1 MHLYKIVLR
10 SLAYCFLMTAATLSQ
25 MLAPPISKARADEAS
40 DRKVADFYKGNTVYV
55 VIGSAVGGG
64 FDFYGRAVGKFMAKY
79 IPGNPTVVP
88 QNLPG
93 AGSFNAAAR
102 VAVTAPQDGTYIGA
116 IQPTAILDPVL
127 GDPSKGAKKLD
138 LAFLGNAAEN
148 IEGCFLRT
156 DAPAKN
162 FADIFNN
169 EIVLGASNGASS
181 TREYP
186 SILKNVLGMKIKI
199 VTGYPG
205 NADIFLAIDRNEV
218 QGMCGS
224 SILNV
229 IASRP
234 KWFADDMV
242 RMVSHQGSKPL
253 PAMKETE
260 GVQPAVNY
268 AKTAEQRQILDLY
281 DLGGRFGRPW
291 VTGATVP
298 PERVAAL
305 RTAFMKSLND
315 PELQKEVIAR
325 GLEVSPM
332 SGEEVQKL
340 VSAVYAMP
348 PELLQKTRHALGYE

>member
-1 MHLYKIVLR
+1 MHKIILR
-10 SLAYCFLMTAATLSQ
+10 SLSYCLLITAATISQ
-25 MLAPPISKARADEAS
+25 MIAPSTAKADEAS
-40 DRKVADFYKGNTVYV
+40 DRKVAEFYKGNTVYV

-64 FDFYGRAVGKFMAKY
+64 FDFYGRAVGRFMSKY
-79 IPGNPTVVP
+79 LPGNPTVVP
-88 QNLPG
+88 QNMPG
-93 AGSFNAAAR
+93 AGSFTAAAK
-102 VAVTAPQDGTYIGA
+102 VAVNSPQDGTYIGA

-127 GDPSKGAKKLD
+127 GDPSKGAKRLD

-148 IEGCFLRT
+148 VEGCFLRT
-156 DAPAKN
+156 DAPAKS
-162 FADIFNN
+162 FADIFNT
-169 EIVLGASNGASS
+169 EVVLGASNGASS

-186 SILKNVLGMKIKI
+186 SILKNVLGMKFKI

-218 QGMCGS
+218 HGMCGS

-234 KWFADDMV
+234 LWFSDNIV
-242 RMVSHQGSKPL
+242 RMVSHQGIKPL
-253 PAMKETE
+253 PVMKETE
-260 GVQPAVNY
+260 GVQPSLNY
-268 AKTAEQRQILDLY
+268 AKTEEQKQILNLY

-298 PERVAAL
+298 AERIAAL

-340 VSAVYAMP
+340 VAEVYAMP
-348 PELLQKTRHALGYE
+348 PELLKKTRVALGYE

>member
-1 MHLYKIVLR
+1 MHLHKIILR
-10 SLAYCFLMTAATLSQ
+10 CAGYCLLMTAATLSQ
-25 MLAPPISKARADEAS
+25 MLAPPIKPAAASEADDA
-40 DRKVADFYKGNTVYV
+40 KVAAFYRGNTVYV

-64 FDFYGRAVGKFMAKY
+64 FDFYGRAVGKYMAKY

-93 AGSFNAAAR
+93 AGSFNAASR

-127 GDPSKGAKKLD
+127 GDPSKGAKRLD

-156 DAPAKN
+156 DAPAKS
-162 FADIFNN
+162 FADIFNT
-169 EIVLGASNGASS
+169 EVVLGASNGASS

-186 SILKNVLGMKIKI
+186 SILKNVLGMKFKI

-242 RMVSHQGSKPL
+242 RMISHQGSKPL

-260 GVQPAVNY
+260 GVRPAVSY
-268 AKTAEQRQILDLY
+268 AKTAEQKQILDLY

-291 VTGATVP
+291 VTGANVP
-298 PERVAAL
+298 PERIAAL

-315 PELQKEVIAR
+315 PELRKEVIAR
-325 GLEVSPM
+325 GLEISPM
-332 SGEEVQKL
+332 PGEEVQKL
-340 VSAVYAMP
+340 VSEVYAMP
-348 PELLQKTRHALGYE
+348 PELLKKTRSALGYE

>member
-1 MHLYKIVLR
+1 MHKTLFGL
-10 SLAYCFLMTAATLSQ
+10 SAACLAQVALLTMSATV
-25 MLAPPISKARADEAS
+25 AS
-40 DRKVADFYKGNTVYV
+40 AQSAEEKKVADFYRGNTVYV

-64 FDFYGRAVGKFMAKY
+64 FDFYGRTVGKYMAKY

-102 VAVTAPQDGTYIGA
+102 VAITAPQDGTYIGA

-127 GDPSKGAKKLD
+127 GDPSKGAKRLD

-148 IEGCFLRT
+148 VEGCFLRT
-156 DAPAKN
+156 DAPAKS
-162 FADIFNN
+162 FADIFNT
-169 EIVLGASNGASS
+169 EVVLGASNGASS

-186 SILKNVLGMKIKI
+186 SILKNVLGMKFKI

-234 KWFADDMV
+234 KWFADDIV
-242 RMVSHQGSKPL
+242 RMVSHQGTKPL
-253 PAMKETE
+253 PKMKETE
-260 GVQPAVNY
+260 GVQPSLNY
-268 AKTAEQRQILDLY
+268 AKTEEQKQILNLY
-281 DLGGRFGRPW
+281 DLGGRFGRPY

-298 PERVAAL
+298 AERVAAL
-305 RTAFMKSLND
+305 RSAFMKALND

-332 SGEEVQKL
+332 NGEEVQKL

-348 PELLQKTRHALGYE
+348 PELLKKTRAALGYE